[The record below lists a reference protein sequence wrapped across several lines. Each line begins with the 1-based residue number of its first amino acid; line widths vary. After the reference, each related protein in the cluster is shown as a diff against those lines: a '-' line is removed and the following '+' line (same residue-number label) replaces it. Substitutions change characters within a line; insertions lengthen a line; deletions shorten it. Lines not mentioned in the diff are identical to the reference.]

1 MDIVL
6 SIANWLLP
14 LAYLALAIDYGAT
27 FILRTRVHARHPG
40 ILLVVV
46 FHAAFLA
53 TLAVWSGG
61 LALGSMPELLSVIAL
76 CCALVYGV
84 TEHVCRDRR
93 AGAFVFA
100 LVFLVQYSSA
110 VYLAGALS
118 RHGAAGEAVRS
129 GWALLHY
136 VPATL
141 AYTAIAFAAVYA
153 LLYLAGQRSIK
164 QHRLGLLFDRLPPLE
179 LLGRMSWYALL
190 VGLAFITVA
199 IVTGALLAGHGGT
212 PHPGHGPDPKVLA
225 KIVTGVAA
233 WIACT
238 VAVLGRW
245 LGRWSVA
252 RVSRIAVAG
261 AAVVLVM
268 FVVSAALS

>member
-1 MDIVL
+1 MNIL
-6 SIANWLLP
+6 LTIANWLLP
-14 LAYLALAIDYGAT
+14 LAYLAVTIDYGAT
-27 FILRTRVHARHPG
+27 FILRTRTRVRNPWIVAVAVLHAG
-40 ILLVVV
+40 
-46 FHAAFLA
+46 FLA
-53 TLAVWSGG
+53 TWAGRSGG

-84 TEHVCRDRR
+84 TELVCRDRR

-100 LVFLVQYSSA
+100 LVFLVQYTSA
-110 VYLAGALS
+110 VYMAGVLS
-118 RHGAAGEAVRS
+118 RHPAANGACRS

-136 VPATL
+136 VPAIL
-141 AYTAIAFAAVYA
+141 AYTAVAFAAVYA

-190 VGLAFITVA
+190 VGLVFITVA
-199 IVTGALLAGHGGT
+199 IVTGALLAGHSGTGQATGAGGL
-212 PHPGHGPDPKVLA
+212 KVIA
-225 KIVTGVAA
+225 KIVTGLAA
-233 WIACT
+233 WVACT

-245 LGRWSVA
+245 LGRWSVS

-268 FVVSAALS
+268 FVASAALS